1 MTGAGSAGRPSG
13 EGAWRRY
20 LHAAGRTPKALTAF
34 ENLIRICEEHLSGR
48 YTIEVIELGP
58 SPQRAAPDPVVAGVA
73 PARRRPAT
81 EKLVIEDLSG
91 TGKVLAR
98 PGLRSVA

>member
-1 MTGAGSAGRPSG
+1 MIVLGA
-13 EGAWRRY
+13 
-20 LHAAGRTPKALTAF
+20 
-34 ENLIRICEEHLSGR
+34 
-48 YTIEVIELGP
+48 
-58 SPQRAAPDPVVAGVA
+58 SPQRAARDRVVAGLT

-81 EKLVIEDLSG
+81 EKRVIGDPSG